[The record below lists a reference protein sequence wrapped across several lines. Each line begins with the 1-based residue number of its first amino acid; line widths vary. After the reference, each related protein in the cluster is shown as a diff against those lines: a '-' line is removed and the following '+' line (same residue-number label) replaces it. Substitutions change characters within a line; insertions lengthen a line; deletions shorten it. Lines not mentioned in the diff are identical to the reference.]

1 MDSKSRL
8 LVKAMTWQ
16 FSGLITMTVIGYLI
30 SGSFNVGGSI
40 AFLGSIIGFFVY
52 LAHES
57 LWTKIRWGKTDKTF

>member
-30 SGSFNVGGSI
+30 SGSFNVGAVSYTH
-40 AFLGSIIGFFVY
+40 LTLPTSDLV
-52 LAHES
+52 
-57 LWTKIRWGKTDKTF
+57 

>member
-30 SGSFNVGGSI
+30 SGSFKVGGSI
-40 AFLGSIIGFFVY
+40 AFLGAIIGFFVY

>member
-1 MDSKSRL
+1 MNSKSRL
-8 LVKAMTWQ
+8 LVKALTWQ

-40 AFLGSIIGFFVY
+40 AFLGSITGFFAY

-57 LWTKIRWGKTDKTF
+57 LWAKIRWGQNDEKL

>member
-40 AFLGSIIGFFVY
+40 AFFFFFLGFFVY